1 MRSALDQS
9 PENKNTRILILELA
23 GIVVASVLVF
33 IMSTHYDVM
42 ERFTALLRHYGS
54 WEIDELVIVALFLVT
69 ALTFFSIRRWMA
81 FRTVNAALR
90 QRNRDLQHAL
100 IQIKELKG
108 VLPIC
113 SVCKKIR
120 DDEDSWHQ
128 LEAYIE
134 SHTHAEFTHGICPD
148 CTRRLYPDYD
158 AFKKAR

>member
-1 MRSALDQS
+1 MRIVSDPSPANKSA
-9 PENKNTRILILELA
+9 RILILELM
-23 GIVVASVLVF
+23 GIFVSSVVVF
-33 IMSTHYDVM
+33 LIAAQYEAM
-42 ERFTALLRHYGS
+42 EHFTALLRHYEP
-54 WEIDELVIVALFLVT
+54 WEIDELIVVALFLVT

-134 SHTHAEFTHGICPD
+134 SHTHAEFTHGICPE
-148 CTRRLYPDYD
+148 CTGRLYPDYD
-158 AFKKAR
+158 AYRKAR

>member
-1 MRSALDQS
+1 MRSVSDPS
-9 PENKNTRILILELA
+9 PESRTARILVLELI
-23 GIVVASVLVF
+23 GIFISSVVVFLVAA
-33 IMSTHYDVM
+33 HYDAM
-42 ERFTALLRHYGS
+42 ERFTALLRQSES

-69 ALTFFSIRRWMA
+69 ALTFFSLRRWTE
-81 FRTVNAALR
+81 FRTVNAILR

-134 SHTHAEFTHGICPD
+134 SHTHAEFTHGICPE
-148 CTRRLYPDYD
+148 CTRKLYPDYD
-158 AFKKAR
+158 AYRNAR

>member
-1 MRSALDQS
+1 MRSALNQY
-9 PENKNTRILILELA
+9 PEKKNTRILILELA
-23 GIVVASVLVF
+23 GILISSVFVF
-33 IMSTHYDVM
+33 MISARFDVM
-42 ERFTALLRHYGS
+42 ERFTALLRHYET
-54 WEIDELVIVALFLVT
+54 WELDELVIVALFLVT

-81 FRTVNAALR
+81 FKTVNAALR
-90 QRNRDLQHAL
+90 QRNRDLQYAL

-134 SHTHAEFTHGICPD
+134 SHTHAEFTHGICPE
-148 CTRRLYPDYD
+148 CTRKLYPDYD
-158 AFKKAR
+158 AFKRAR